1 MSHVDLHF
9 HSTASDGTT
18 PPAETARLAHAAG
31 LSAIA
36 LTDHDTIAGV
46 AEAREESRRLGID
59 FVTGIEISAEYPRPG
74 TLHMLGYGIDIAHPA
89 VRDLTTR
96 LQAGRGDRNGR
107 LIAKLNEIGI
117 PITMDE
123 VRAIAGDG
131 VMGRPHFAQAL
142 VNRRIVSTIQQAFD
156 EYLGQ
161 GGRAYLDKE
170 RLSPAEAISL
180 IHEAGGLAVLA
191 HPVQLRKTNDLQLE
205 TEIKNLVDVG
215 LDGVEVIHSDHD
227 DRIIRRLSEWADRF
241 GLIKTG
247 GSDFH
252 GTTKPHIR
260 LGTAAGRSI
269 PREFFDAL
277 IKRLNR

>member
-9 HSTASDGTT
+9 HSTASDGTNS
-18 PPAETARLAHAAG
+18 PAQTARLAHSAG

-46 AEAREESRRLGID
+46 AEARDEARRLGID

-89 VRDLTTR
+89 VRDLTAR

-117 PITMDE
+117 PISMEE

-142 VNRRIVSTIQQAFD
+142 VNRRIVSSIQQAFD

-170 RLSPAEAISL
+170 RLGPAEAISL

-191 HPVQLRKTNDLQLE
+191 HPVQLQKTNDLQLE
-205 TEIKNLVDVG
+205 TEIKNLVDLG

-227 DRIIRRLSEWADRF
+227 DRIIRKLAQWADRF
-241 GLIKTG
+241 GLVKTG

-260 LGTAAGRSI
+260 LGIAKSRAI
-269 PREFFDAL
+269 PREYFDAL
-277 IKRLNR
+277 IKRLQR

>member
-1 MSHVDLHF
+1 MSRIDLHF

-46 AEAREESRRLGID
+46 AEARDEAARLGID

-96 LQAGRGDRNGR
+96 LQAGRGDRNQR

-117 PITMDE
+117 PITFDE
-123 VRAIAGDG
+123 VRAIAGEG
-131 VMGRPHFAQAL
+131 VPGRPPFAQAP
-142 VNRRIVSTIQQAFD
+142 VNRRIVSNIQQAFD

-170 RLSPAEAISL
+170 RLSPTEAISL

-191 HPVQLRKTNDLQLE
+191 HPAQLQKSNDLQLE
-205 TEIKNLVDVG
+205 TEIKHLVDIG
-215 LDGVEVIHSDHD
+215 LDGIEVIHSDHD

-241 GLIKTG
+241 GLVKTG

-252 GTTKPHIR
+252 GATKPNIR
-260 LGTAAGRSI
+260 LGLAAGRTI
-269 PREFFDAL
+269 PREFYDAL